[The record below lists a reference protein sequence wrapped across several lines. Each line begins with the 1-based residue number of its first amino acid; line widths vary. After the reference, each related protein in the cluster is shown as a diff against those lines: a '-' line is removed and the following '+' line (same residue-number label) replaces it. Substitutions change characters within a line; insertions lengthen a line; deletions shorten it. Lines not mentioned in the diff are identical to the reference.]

1 MGKHNHRYLGYSDF
15 ISRVQNRIHKSAT
28 TISRHKRNKPSIKI
42 VRKVCAIRGGS
53 RFITKTGYRISTR
66 VRQRKGLLQPI
77 LFGSQEGRG
86 AEAHLKSKA
95 SKQICKISSIQ
106 DANSEVNY
114 PSSATRRVVSENRLE
129 GCVFPDT
136 HTSSSQTV
144 SKIFIGG
151 KLLPISSPSFR
162 SDIQSKGLHQSHGSV
177 SCSSAQAADSNIHVS
192 GRLANKGTEPKKSTH
207 SSGSHN
213 GGSTPSR
220 VDPKLGK
227 VCTYSCSENKLLGN
241 GFQFNRGQSETY
253 RRAVSVSLPDHCN
266 GAKKQT
272 GASQLLSKNT
282 GPDDRMYRP
291 GTMGKVA
298 NETNSVVPTVK
309 MATARPTNREVG
321 AGQCLSVPALEVVD
335 GQKEFFPRSESEY
348 SKCTNSVNHR
358 RLQIGMGSAHRNTAS
373 QRPVGSVDSRK
384 QTHKLA
390 GNAGCFSCP
399 KTFQANGSKS
409 NSIVENRQLNSR
421 SICQQ
426 TRRDKVCR
434 PLFANLGSPARVQGQ
449 CSKVDSST
457 HSREKECY
465 RRSPVKRSVDKAH
478 GVDSTPRNSRSG
490 VQKVGKTTHRSLC
503 DSLKQKTSGILLTN
517 TRPGSGG
524 SRCPLN
530 ELERDSRI
538 RLSTPHLNSQ
548 STGEGGKRGLYNNPH
563 SATLAPPK
571 LVSSSAKTTDK
582 SADKAARKRGL
593 AVSKSGEDM
602 ASRPSC
608 SQPGSMEVVK
618 KRRLKKGFSKRTA
631 FIMACSRREST
642 TGTYDAR
649 LKRYYSWCRER
660 SIDPFTAPVTEI
672 AEFLQNLYDV
682 EKLSPKT
689 IQGYRAAISVIHK
702 EVDGVPIGQN
712 RDLREL
718 ILGMSQLKPSKK
730 SLVPNWN
737 LPLVLNS
744 LIKEPFEP
752 MQSADM
758 KFVTL
763 KTVFLLAV
771 ASGRRVSEIHALS
784 IDKHHW
790 RRERDGISM
799 ITNPE
804 FMAKK

>member
-1 MGKHNHRYLGYSDF
+1 M
-15 ISRVQNRIHKSAT
+15 
-28 TISRHKRNKPSIKI
+28 
-42 VRKVCAIRGGS
+42 
-53 RFITKTGYRISTR
+53 
-66 VRQRKGLLQPI
+66 
-77 LFGSQEGRG
+77 
-86 AEAHLKSKA
+86 
-95 SKQICKISSIQ
+95 
-106 DANSEVNY
+106 
-114 PSSATRRVVSENRLE
+114 
-129 GCVFPDT
+129 
-136 HTSSSQTV
+136 
-144 SKIFIGG
+144 
-151 KLLPISSPSFR
+151 
-162 SDIQSKGLHQSHGSV
+162 
-177 SCSSAQAADSNIHVS
+177 
-192 GRLANKGTEPKKSTH
+192 
-207 SSGSHN
+207 
-213 GGSTPSR
+213 
-220 VDPKLGK
+220 
-227 VCTYSCSENKLLGN
+227 
-241 GFQFNRGQSETY
+241 
-253 RRAVSVSLPDHCN
+253 
-266 GAKKQT
+266 
-272 GASQLLSKNT
+272 
-282 GPDDRMYRP
+282 
-291 GTMGKVA
+291 
-298 NETNSVVPTVK
+298 
-309 MATARPTNREVG
+309 
-321 AGQCLSVPALEVVD
+321 
-335 GQKEFFPRSESEY
+335 
-348 SKCTNSVNHR
+348 
-358 RLQIGMGSAHRNTAS
+358 
-373 QRPVGSVDSRK
+373 
-384 QTHKLA
+384 
-390 GNAGCFSCP
+390 
-399 KTFQANGSKS
+399 
-409 NSIVENRQLNSR
+409 
-421 SICQQ
+421 
-426 TRRDKVCR
+426 
-434 PLFANLGSPARVQGQ
+434 
-449 CSKVDSST
+449 
-457 HSREKECY
+457 
-465 RRSPVKRSVDKAH
+465 
-478 GVDSTPRNSRSG
+478 
-490 VQKVGKTTHRSLC
+490 
-503 DSLKQKTSGILLTN
+503 
-517 TRPGSGG
+517 
-524 SRCPLN
+524 
-530 ELERDSRI
+530 
-538 RLSTPHLNSQ
+538 
-548 STGEGGKRGLYNNPH
+548 
-563 SATLAPPK
+563 APPK

-804 FMAKK
+804 FMAKNESLTNPGKPIFLARFDKFTTVDEDKLMCPCRALEIHIKRTAQLRRSAKQLFLTYKKVKCIKHQKQRWPDGLWKQ